1 MSALPRVVEKLIEEF
16 EKLPGVGPKSAARMA
31 YHFLRAPKEQA
42 EKMSQFLLDVK
53 EKIKSC
59 EVCFNFT
66 ESSPCSICSDLRRNQ
81 KVLMVVEE
89 PLDVVAFDRVGMKE
103 EGGFEGVF
111 HVLGGVISPVNSVG
125 PDELRIEELLKRL
138 DTLWGTSKAG
148 GEVELIIAT
157 NPNLEGEATAMYIR
171 EEIANRGIKGVRI
184 TRLARGLPTGADLE
198 YADQT
203 TLRRAIEGRT
213 EF

>member
-1 MSALPRVVEKLIEEF
+1 MSALPPVVQKLIEEF

-42 EKMSQFLLDVK
+42 ERMSNFLIDVK

-66 ESSPCSICSDLRRNQ
+66 EDSPCSICSDPRRNQ
-81 KVLMVVEE
+81 NIIMVVEE
-89 PLDVVAFDRVGMKE
+89 PLDVVAFDRVGFKE
-103 EGGFEGVF
+103 NDGYEGIF

-125 PDELRIEELLKRL
+125 PDDLRIAELIRRIEKIEG
-138 DTLWGTSKAG
+138 D
-148 GEVELIIAT
+148 VELIIAT
-157 NPNLEGEATAMYIR
+157 NPNMEGEATAMYIGG
-171 EEIANRGIKGVRI
+171 EIKNKGIENVKI

-203 TLRRAIEGRT
+203 TLKRALEGRT
-213 EF
+213 IL

>member
-1 MSALPRVVEKLIEEF
+1 MSALPHVVEKLIEEF

-66 ESSPCSICSDLRRNQ
+66 ENSPCSICSDPRRNQ
-81 KVLMVVEE
+81 KIIMAVEE

-125 PDELRIEELLKRL
+125 PEDLRIEELLKRIEKINS
-138 DTLWGTSKAG
+138 DI
-148 GEVELIIAT
+148 ELIIAT

-213 EF
+213 EM

>member
-1 MSALPRVVEKLIEEF
+1 MSALPQVVQKLIEEF
-16 EKLPGVGPKSAARMA
+16 ERLPGVGPKSAARMA
-31 YHFLRAPKEQA
+31 YHYLRAPKENA
-42 EKMSQFLLDVK
+42 EKLSSLLLDVK
-53 EKIKSC
+53 SKIKPC

-66 ESSPCSICSDLRRNQ
+66 ENSPCSICSDPRRNQ
-81 KVLMVVEE
+81 NLLMVVEE
-89 PLDVVAFDRVGMKE
+89 PLDVVAFDRVGIKE
-103 EGGFEGVF
+103 EGGYEGVF

-125 PDELRIEELLKRL
+125 PEDLRISELLKRIEGRQ
-138 DTLWGTSKAG
+138 DD
-148 GEVELIIAT
+148 VELIIAT

-171 EEIANRGIKGVRI
+171 EEIKNGGIKGVKT

-213 EF
+213 EL